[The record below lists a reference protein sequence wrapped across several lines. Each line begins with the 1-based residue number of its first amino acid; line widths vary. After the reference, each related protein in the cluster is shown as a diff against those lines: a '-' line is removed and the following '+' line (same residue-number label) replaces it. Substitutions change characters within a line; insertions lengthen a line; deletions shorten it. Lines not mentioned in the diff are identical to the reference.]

1 MSQITNKRPTMFLR
15 RFRVAVG
22 VLFFTTT
29 WLVTEVA
36 AQNFAWG
43 GTARTE
49 LYSHYS
55 NPSDGIASRSAGS
68 ALLNLGL
75 GPKIW
80 VGVPDFALSA
90 EASFVF
96 SPFALS
102 VTDYKGLGAISF
114 PLIAKL
120 EFLGN
125 SNLNSDGKFGFSIG
139 GGVQY
144 NKTELWYLKPSFK
157 NQGVERSTFR
167 TYVIEGDFG
176 YGISGFDLHFLIR
189 YGWSS
194 DTDARTLNVG
204 IGYDFNVPMLR
215 ESTDPDF

>member
-1 MSQITNKRPTMFLR
+1 VITDLT
-15 RFRVAVG
+15 G
-22 VLFFTTT
+22 
-29 WLVTEVA
+29 
-36 AQNFAWG
+36 QNFGWG

-55 NPSDGIASRSAGS
+55 NPSDDIASRTAGS

-80 VGVPDFALSA
+80 VGAPDFAVSA

-96 SPFALS
+96 SPLALS
-102 VTDYKGLGAISF
+102 INDYKGLGAISF
-114 PLIAKL
+114 PIIAKL

-125 SNLNSDGKFGFSIG
+125 SNLNKDGKFGFSIG

-157 NQGVERSTFR
+157 NQGVDRSNFR

-176 YGISGFDLHFLIR
+176 YGISGFDVHFFIR
-189 YGWSS
+189 YGWATE
-194 DTDARTLNVG
+194 TDAKSLN
-204 IGYDFNVPMLR
+204 IFPY
-215 ESTDPDF
+215 